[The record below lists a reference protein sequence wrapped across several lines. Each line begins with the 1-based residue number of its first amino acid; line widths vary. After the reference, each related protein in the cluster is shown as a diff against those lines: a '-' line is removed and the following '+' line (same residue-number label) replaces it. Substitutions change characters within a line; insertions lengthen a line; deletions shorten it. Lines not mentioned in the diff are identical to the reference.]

1 MPAEP
6 ELQYPKLPQ
15 GSSETNIPYPTLP
28 QESPNTYDSNPNSH
42 EKQPIDEDE
51 FIEALVSSI
60 YTHWSDPFLRTALK
74 DVLYLDACILGAR
87 KVLDQG
93 YSASEVMERV
103 QKWVLKAQAGID
115 SADGSFVAP
124 QPPMDDKSLEAARE
138 ARRFHWNVKKEALQD
153 VIRAAET
160 LLGKRL
166 VILRE

>member
-6 ELQYPKLPQ
+6 ELQYPKLPL
-15 GSSETNIPYPTLP
+15 GSSETNVPYPTLP
-28 QESPNTYDSNPNSH
+28 QEPPNTNDSNPNLH
-42 EKQPIDEDE
+42 GKQPIDEEE
-51 FIEALVSSI
+51 FIEALVNSI

-74 DVLYLDACILGAR
+74 DVLYLDACIIGAR
-87 KVLDQG
+87 KVLNHG
-93 YSASEVMERV
+93 YSAPEVMERI

-124 QPPMDDKSLEAARE
+124 QPPTDDKSLEAARE
-138 ARRFHWNVKKEALQD
+138 ARRLHWNVKKEALQE

-160 LLGKRL
+160 ITGKRL